1 MKSPIHIAVNGSIKH
16 STLILS
22 ALLMLLMSQIGA
34 AAKKNLELEALRIEF
49 DNFISQAKYKPYA
62 KAEKNTAKVTIE
74 ALYNQRGKVKEH
86 AVYMARHALIKAKMI
101 AESEYLDEQ
110 LAAENSAM
118 TALNLEILKTEA
130 AVARMEADRAQ
141 LQLSLQAEEVERE
154 RMEKQRALELASK
167 IASQA
172 EMTQAELDAANAY
185 GEAQKKVADLAK
197 QEADLAFEEI
207 DALRRQLESL
217 AARETVDGLVMTL
230 GDFVFASGSANIK
243 QTAVDNFTKVLEFI
257 DGYPNQDIRIEG
269 HTDASGSDG
278 FNLNLSQKRA
288 EAVKALLVDYGIEA
302 GRIEAIGMGE
312 SLPIAD
318 NNTEAGKAKNRRVD
332 IIILN
337 K

>member
-1 MKSPIHIAVNGSIKH
+1 MKVTMNNSSIK
-16 STLILS
+16 
-22 ALLMLLMSQIGA
+22 MLLVLTLLFISQLGI

-49 DNFISQAKYKPYA
+49 DNFITEAKYKPYA
-62 KAEKNTAKVTIE
+62 KAEKNTTKATIE

-86 AVYMARHALIKAKMI
+86 AVYMARHTLIKAKMI
-101 AESEYLDEQ
+101 AESEYLDQQLITEEQ
-110 LAAENSAM
+110 TM

-130 AVARMEADRAQ
+130 TVARMEADRAQ

-154 RMEKQRALELASK
+154 RMEKQRALDLASE
-167 IASQA
+167 IANQA
-172 EMTQAELDAANAY
+172 EMTQVELDAANAY

-207 DALRRQLESL
+207 DSLRRQLETL

-230 GDFVFASGSANIK
+230 GDFVFDSASANIK

-257 DGYPNQDIRIEG
+257 DGYPNRNIRIEG
-269 HTDASGSDG
+269 HTDASGSDS

-288 EAVKALLVDYGIEA
+288 DAVKALLLDYGVEA
-302 GRIEAIGMGE
+302 GRIKAAGMGE
-312 SLPIAD
+312 SLPVAD
-318 NNTEAGKAKNRRVD
+318 NNSEAGKAKNRRVD

>member
-1 MKSPIHIAVNGSIKH
+1 MKNKIKVFSFPKKHIQ
-16 STLILS
+16 LILLVFS
-22 ALLMLLMSQIGA
+22 LILTSQISV
-34 AAKKNLELEALRIEF
+34 AAKKNLELEALRVEF
-49 DNFISQAKYKPYA
+49 DNFITETKYKAYA
-62 KAEKNTAKVTIE
+62 KAEKNAAKLKIE
-74 ALYNQRGKVKEH
+74 SLYNQRGKVKEH
-86 AVYMARHALIKAKMI
+86 AVYMARNALIKAKMV

-110 LAAENSAM
+110 LATEDKNMSD
-118 TALNLEILKTEA
+118 LNIQTLKAEA

-141 LQLSLQAEEVERE
+141 LLLSLQAEEVERE
-154 RMEKQRALELASK
+154 RLEKQRALELASE
-167 IASQA
+167 IANQA
-172 EMTQAELDAANAY
+172 EMTQAELDAATAY

-230 GDFVFASGSANIK
+230 GDFVFDSASANIK

-257 DGYPNQDIRIEG
+257 DGYPNRDIRIEG
-269 HTDASGSDG
+269 HTDSSGSDS

-288 EAVKALLVDYGIEA
+288 EAVKSLLVDYGVDA
-302 GRIEAIGMGE
+302 GRVEAIGMGE
-312 SLPIAD
+312 ALPVAD

-337 K
+337 Q

>member
-1 MKSPIHIAVNGSIKH
+1 MKKTIVRKLNASKNCLNYVLA
-16 STLILS
+16 ILFF
-22 ALLMLLMSQIGA
+22 LMVFQVGN

-49 DNFISQAKYKPYA
+49 DNFITEEKYKPFA
-62 KAEKNTAKVTIE
+62 KAEKNAAKATIE
-74 ALYNQRGKVKEH
+74 DLYNQRGKVKEH
-86 AVYMARHALIKAKMI
+86 AVYMARHALIYAKMK
-101 AESEYLDEQ
+101 AESEYLDQQ
-110 LAAENSAM
+110 LADEDQAM
-118 TALNLEILKTEA
+118 AALNIEILKTEA
-130 AVARMEADRAQ
+130 AVARMDADRAQ

-154 RMEKQRALELASK
+154 RLEKQRALELASQ
-167 IASQA
+167 IANKA

-230 GDFVFASGSANIK
+230 GDFVFDSASANIK
-243 QTAVDNFTKVLEFI
+243 QTAADNFTKVLEFI
-257 DGYPNQDIRIEG
+257 DGYPSRNIRIEG
-269 HTDASGSDG
+269 HTDSSGSDS

-288 EAVKALLVDYGIEA
+288 DAVKALLVDNGVSVD
-302 GRIEAIGMGE
+302 RIEASGMGE
-312 SLPIAD
+312 SLPVAD

-337 K
+337 Q

>member
-1 MKSPIHIAVNGSIKH
+1 MNSYSHGLIKSLMIM
-16 STLILS
+16 LC
-22 ALLMLLMSQIGA
+22 LLVFQSGL

-49 DNFISQAKYKPYA
+49 DNFITEAKYKPYA
-62 KAEKNTAKVTIE
+62 KAEKQSAKATIE

-86 AVYMARHALIKAKMI
+86 AVYMARHALIKAKMM
-101 AESEYLDEQ
+101 AEAEYLDQQLIEEEQ
-110 LAAENSAM
+110 TL

-154 RMEKQRALELASK
+154 RIEKQRALELASK
-167 IASQA
+167 IADQA

-230 GDFVFASGSANIK
+230 GDFVFDSASANIK

-257 DGYPNQDIRIEG
+257 DGYPNRNIRIEG
-269 HTDASGSDG
+269 HTDSSGSDS

-288 EAVKALLVDYGIEA
+288 DAVKVLLVDYGIDA
-302 GRIEAIGMGE
+302 ARIEAVGMGE
-312 SLPIAD
+312 SMPVAD
-318 NNTEAGKAKNRRVD
+318 NNTESGKAKNRRVD

-337 K
+337 